1 MERKETNYKKVEIIN
16 NLFSTYKYF
25 QDYFLENELKEIYD
39 YNTR

>member
-16 NLFSTYKYF
+16 NLFSTYDCF

>member
-16 NLFSTYKYF
+16 NLFSTYNYF
-25 QDYFLENELKEIYD
+25 QDFFLENELKEIYD